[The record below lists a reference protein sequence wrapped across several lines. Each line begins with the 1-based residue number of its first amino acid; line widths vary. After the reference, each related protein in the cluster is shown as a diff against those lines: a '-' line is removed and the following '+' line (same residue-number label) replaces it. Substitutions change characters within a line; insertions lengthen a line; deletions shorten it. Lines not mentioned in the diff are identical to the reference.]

1 MGAPSLEV
9 PENMDGALGNQTD
22 GGQPAHG
29 RDGAGGAGRSL
40 PTQPFY
46 DSMTLI
52 LQLCD
57 CMTLQH
63 ADLNGKASGA
73 AG

>member
-1 MGAPSLEV
+1 MG
-9 PENMDGALGNQTD
+9 PELG
-22 GGQPAHG
+22 GSQPT
-29 RDGAGGAGRSL
+29 AGVGLGAGRSL

-57 CMTLQH
+57 CMTLRH

-73 AG
+73 AV